1 MFLKKINQLAD
12 EAEQLD
18 MEQVKQDSLEIN
30 LEDFFRK
37 YPVVTKIM
45 VIVLPAIKI
54 FTGSAVDL
62 LIDIIVM
69 KLRNL
74 LPTDDTKVSADEKQ

>member
-1 MFLKKINQLAD
+1 MFLKKISQLAD

-18 MEQVKQDSLEIN
+18 MEQVKRDSLEIN

-37 YPVVTKIM
+37 YPIVTKIL
-45 VIVLPAIKI
+45 IQVLPLLKI
-54 FTGSAVDL
+54 FTGTAVDL
-62 LIDIIVM
+62 LIDIFVM

-74 LPTDDTKVSADEKQ
+74 LPTDDTKVSADDKQ